1 MEKVFQDNNVNKDLV
16 VVTVDQENMTSNEVI
31 RENSRSTEDV
41 FLDAVPIS
49 SEEVELISCENEISS
64 EVILSENLRP
74 TFAMSSLLPSFG
86 PKGQSKANLG
96 KGKRIRTAYETK
108 KTLDDLDGDLLIGL
122 ETSKQNCMKNL
133 YRLARESQRDEKIRR
148 AENSMVLRI
157 DEMNTKKLLTL
168 SECTQIFMGEF
179 IPMSLTI
186 PKLLS
191 QQALSDLLKVDPE
204 SSFIGIISESRK
216 IQDVMRRA
224 ILEGKNLPVCCC
236 GYIYVHPS
244 LTYAKHPTDS
254 NLLISKQPYTEK
266 LTTIKRAD
274 VIKNL
279 NSLRYY
285 LEILYEYYNT

>member
-16 VVTVDQENMTSNEVI
+16 VVTADQENMTNNEVI
-31 RENSRSTEDV
+31 CEDSRSTEDV
-41 FLDAVPIS
+41 FVDAVPIS
-49 SEEVELISCENEISS
+49 SEEVELISSD
-64 EVILSENLRP
+64 VILSENLRP
-74 TFAMSSLLPSFG
+74 TFAMSSLLPSFVVG

-96 KGKRIRTAYETK
+96 KGKRFRTAYETK
-108 KTLDDLDGDLLIGL
+108 KTLDDLDGDLLLGL

-148 AENSMVLRI
+148 AENSMLLRI
-157 DEMNTKKLLTL
+157 DEMTTKKLLTL
-168 SECTQIFMGEF
+168 SECTQIFMGEL

-186 PKLLS
+186 PKLLT

-244 LTYAKHPTDS
+244 LTYAKHPIDS